1 MNTKGLQILPVPPR
15 PCMMQL
21 KDFSD
26 LQLIPEDVARYSDN
40 GQQLVRKSYYEPAQ

>member
-1 MNTKGLQILPVPPR
+1 
-15 PCMMQL
+15 MMQL

-40 GQQLVRKSYYEPAQ
+40 GQQLVRKSYYEPVE